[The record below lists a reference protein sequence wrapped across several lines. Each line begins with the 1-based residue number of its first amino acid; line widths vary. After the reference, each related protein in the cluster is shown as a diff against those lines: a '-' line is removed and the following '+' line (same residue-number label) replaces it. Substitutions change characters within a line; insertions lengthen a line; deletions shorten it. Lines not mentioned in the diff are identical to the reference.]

1 MWVVAL
7 FINIQF
13 QSRILDQFT
22 YLRRRTQRIQK
33 EEDDDGVC
41 ANKLKVHKGIVAGYR
56 SGTNLENSIWV
67 FALIHDPEN

>member
-1 MWVVAL
+1 VEKDLWVVAL

-41 ANKLKVHKGIVAGYR
+41 ANKL
-56 SGTNLENSIWV
+56 
-67 FALIHDPEN
+67 